1 MKAFAAQLFQQNFFV
16 MEERLHKQMGENFE
30 KIQYELKYS
39 LKDAGIEAEHGEL
52 STSKPSPSKLSPRRF
67 KRLVKNP

>member
-16 MEERLHKQMGENFE
+16 MQERLHKQMGENFE
-30 KIQYELKYS
+30 KIQYELKDL
-39 LKDAGIEAEHGEL
+39 LKDASIEAEHGEI
-52 STSKPSPSKLSPRRF
+52 STSKPSPSKLLPRRF